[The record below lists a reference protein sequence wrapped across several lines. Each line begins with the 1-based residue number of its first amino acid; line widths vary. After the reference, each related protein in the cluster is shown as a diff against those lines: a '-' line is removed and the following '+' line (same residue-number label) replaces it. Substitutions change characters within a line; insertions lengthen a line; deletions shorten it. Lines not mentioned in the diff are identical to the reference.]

1 MNEIEIRKAL
11 DILKPIDTETGL
23 VPIIEVRIIG
33 DRTWS
38 GYFRNIDNLIEAIKP
53 YNNENIYFTLNEIS
67 EACYS
72 RDQCEKI
79 VIGTKKIKTTA
90 DNDISGRDYILIDI
104 DPKRSSGV
112 SASDEE
118 VARARV
124 VGNKVFKFLRD
135 QGFTKPVSAFSGN
148 GLHLLYK
155 VDLANNAEN
164 TELVKKFLQ
173 TLDMLFSD
181 ENVDIDTS
189 VYNAARITKLYGT
202 FSRKGANT
210 EDRPHRISKIISA
223 PDKIVT
229 LDKAFIQ
236 KVVNLYPKEEAK
248 TWKNNYQGSGGFD
261 IDEFISKHG
270 ITVQKELPFSGG
282 TKLIIDCPFDSNHKG
297 DGAIFK
303 LNNGAIG
310 YKCFHNSCQHHNWE
324 SFRNHFEP
332 NRFDRKQIS
341 YNRRTDST
349 PPVEYKPQEE
359 SEDKGKKWKSF
370 KDIHEKDRS
379 QIVSI
384 PTGLKELDDEIIGL
398 NLGEVSLVTG
408 INGSGKSALIKQ
420 IVLNAV
426 DKGFKAGEY
435 SGELDDTRSKNW
447 TTLQA
452 AGKQFVEPT
461 KYANYFRVPEN
472 ISMKITEWMDQKWFI
487 YNNSYSNN
495 LSQLIVDI
503 EELLSKED
511 ISIIIIDNIM
521 SLDIDELGYNLN
533 EQQKQALKAIHR
545 LAVKHR
551 VHIVVVAHPNKSMTF
566 LRKENI
572 SGSGDISNLVENIFI
587 VHRVNNDFQ
596 KRFPEF
602 IGQDKAAPYFKY
614 GNVLEVAKNRD
625 LGVVDFYVGLYYEI
639 ESKRFLND
647 FTDNPNYGWQD
658 TLEEAQSEFSFHQ
671 PSQAEL
677 EASFFSEPTPPDQL
691 PF

>member
-11 DILKPIDTETGL
+11 DILKPIDIETG
-23 VPIIEVRIIG
+23 VQPIIEVRIIG
-33 DRTWS
+33 DKTYS
-38 GYFRNIDNLIEAIKP
+38 GYFKHVDNLIEAIKP
-53 YNNENIYFTLNEIS
+53 YQNDNIYFTLNEIN

-79 VIGTKKIKTTA
+79 VRSSSRTKTTS
-90 DNDISGRDYILIDI
+90 DGDIQGRDYILIDI

-112 SASDEE
+112 SASNEE
-118 VARARV
+118 ISRARI
-124 VGNKVFKFLRD
+124 VGNKVYSFLRD
-135 QGFTKPVSAFSGN
+135 QGFTKPVCAFSGN

-155 VDLANNAEN
+155 VDLANNQEN

-181 ENVDIDTS
+181 ETVDIDTS
-189 VYNAARITKLYGT
+189 VYNASRITKLYGT
-202 FSRKGANT
+202 VSRKGANT
-210 EDRPHRISKIISA
+210 EERPHRVSQIIST
-223 PDKIVT
+223 PDKLVT

-236 KVVNLYPKEEAK
+236 KVVNLYPKEEVR
-248 TWKNNYQGSGGFD
+248 TWKNNYQGSSSFD
-261 IDEFISKHG
+261 LNEFLLKYNIPIK
-270 ITVQKELPFSGG
+270 KELTFSGG
-282 TKLIIDCPFDSNHKG
+282 VKLIVDCPFDSNHKN

-303 LNNGAIG
+303 LNSGAIG

-332 NRFDRKQIS
+332 NRFKSGQLS
-341 YNRRTDST
+341 YNRRIDNK
-349 PPVEYKPQEE
+349 PNIEYKPQEE

-370 KDIHEKDRS
+370 KDIHDKDRS
-379 QIVSI
+379 QIISI
-384 PTGLKELDDEIIGL
+384 PTGIKELDDEIIGL

-461 KYANYFRVPEN
+461 RYTNYYRVPEN
-472 ISMKITEWMDQKWFI
+472 ISCKITEWLDQKWFI
-487 YNNSYSNN
+487 YNNNYSNN
-495 LSQLIVDI
+495 LSQLLIDI
-503 EELLSKED
+503 EELLSEQT
-511 ISIIIIDNIM
+511 ISVIIIDNIM
-521 SLDIDELGYNLN
+521 SLDIDELGFNLN
-533 EQQKQALKAIHR
+533 EQQKQALKSIHR
-545 LAVKHR
+545 LASKYK
-551 VHIVVVAHPNKSMTF
+551 VHVIVVAHPNKSMTF

-602 IGQDKAAPYFKY
+602 IGQEKASPYFKY

-625 LGVVDFYVGLYYEI
+625 LGVVDYYIGLYYEI

-647 FTDNPNYGWQD
+647 FTDNPCYGWQD
-658 TLEEAQSEFSFHQ
+658 LLIEN
-671 PSQAEL
+671 QAEFGFYQVNTSEL
-677 EASFFSEPTPPDQL
+677 EQQFLSEPTSTDQI